1 MDIAAWLK
9 SLGLEEYEHAFRE
22 NAIDGDVLPKLTAE
36 DLKDLGITA
45 VGHRRKLLDAIA
57 VLRAPA
63 PKIDIRKP
71 IAAEAERRQVTVL
84 FADLVGYTRLSQ
96 TLDAE
101 EMHALLEHFFS
112 CVDHLIVEHGGSVD
126 KHIGDCVMAVFG
138 APVAH
143 GNDAERGVRAA
154 LAIRQAMP
162 EVSAEA
168 GHELRVHIGVAGGQ
182 VVASG
187 GGSAS
192 HREYTVTGG
201 SVNLAARLTDAAGP
215 GEILVSDR
223 VWQALAERLDG
234 SDAGLLDVA
243 GFKTPVRAWR
253 LTGLRDRLHSRPL
266 VGRDAEMEQLLAGLK
281 TCRESG
287 RGRAFCIRGEAGIG
301 KTRLL
306 EEFLTVARRQGFACH
321 LGLVLDFGTGT
332 GRDASRSLVRGIL
345 GLEPDSSEEAAQRA
359 ADAALAAGVIAAEA
373 TVFLNDLIGLPQP
386 VELRAL
392 YDAMDNA
399 TRTRGKRE
407 TIVEIAERASRRQP
421 RVLAVEDVHWADAVT
436 LANLASLA
444 AMVADCPTI
453 LVMTSRVEQDPI
465 GQAWRA
471 QAGGSPLVIID
482 LGPLRAEDAQ
492 RLAAPFFAIPRLREN
507 PKTPL
512 AKRRDPDST
521 ERMIRPGFL
530 DIELRQNLI
539 ELARDGLAAHR
550 LARRANALVLLD
562 DGMSCEAIAKVL
574 LLDDDTIRTWYRLYE
589 GDGIEGLTN
598 FSYEGSACQL
608 SGEQQE
614 KLKAWVATAL
624 PRTTRQVGAWIENE
638 FGVVYEGRSGLIALL
653 HRLGLEYHKPN
664 VIPRKLDEEK
674 QRAFIEGYEKLLN
687 SLGDDEAVL
696 FADAVHPTHAARPV
710 GCWAPSQEKLAIEQT
725 SGRQRINIHGAIDLE
740 TGQTRMIEALT
751 IDAASTIRL
760 LQSIEA
766 LYPMLALIHVFLDN
780 ARYHHA
786 KLVQEWLA
794 LPGRRIK
801 LHFIPTYCPHLN
813 PIERLWGLMH
823 RNVTHNKCYATCAQ
837 FADATLSFLRE
848 KVPGNWADLCDS
860 VTDNFRIINPKDF
873 RVMT

>member
-1 MDIAAWLK
+1 MKPVPELLRRSLTYDRGKEMALHKQIAADLNLTVYFADPHAPWQRGCNENTN
-9 SLGLEEYEHAFRE
+9 GLVREYLPKGTDLSVHSQAEL
-22 NAIDGDVLPKLTAE
+22 NAIAE
-36 DLKDLGITA
+36 
-45 VGHRRKLLDAIA
+45 
-57 VLRAPA
+57 
-63 PKIDIRKP
+63 
-71 IAAEAERRQVTVL
+71 
-84 FADLVGYTRLSQ
+84 
-96 TLDAE
+96 
-101 EMHALLEHFFS
+101 
-112 CVDHLIVEHGGSVD
+112 
-126 KHIGDCVMAVFG
+126 
-138 APVAH
+138 
-143 GNDAERGVRAA
+143 
-154 LAIRQAMP
+154 
-162 EVSAEA
+162 
-168 GHELRVHIGVAGGQ
+168 
-182 VVASG
+182 
-187 GGSAS
+187 
-192 HREYTVTGG
+192 
-201 SVNLAARLTDAAGP
+201 NLN
-215 GEILVSDR
+215 I
-223 VWQALAERLDG
+223 
-234 SDAGLLDVA
+234 
-243 GFKTPVRAWR
+243 
-253 LTGLRDRLHSRPL
+253 
-266 VGRDAEMEQLLAGLK
+266 
-281 TCRESG
+281 
-287 RGRAFCIRGEAGIG
+287 
-301 KTRLL
+301 
-306 EEFLTVARRQGFACH
+306 
-321 LGLVLDFGTGT
+321 
-332 GRDASRSLVRGIL
+332 
-345 GLEPDSSEEAAQRA
+345 
-359 ADAALAAGVIAAEA
+359 
-373 TVFLNDLIGLPQP
+373 PQ
-386 VELRAL
+386 
-392 YDAMDNA
+392 
-399 TRTRGKRE
+399 
-407 TIVEIAERASRRQP
+407 
-421 RVLAVEDVHWADAVT
+421 
-436 LANLASLA
+436 
-444 AMVADCPTI
+444 
-453 LVMTSRVEQDPI
+453 
-465 GQAWRA
+465 
-471 QAGGSPLVIID
+471 
-482 LGPLRAEDAQ
+482 
-492 RLAAPFFAIPRLREN
+492 LREN

-530 DIELRQNLI
+530 DIESRQNLI
-539 ELARDGLAAHR
+539 ELARDGSAAHR

-674 QRAFIEGYEKLLN
+674 QKAFIEGYEKLLN

-710 GCWAPSQEKLAIEQT
+710 GCWAPSREKLAIEQT